1 MNLEGTAL
9 LTVEVEEKNGKKND
23 SSCMCIY

>member
-9 LTVEVEEKNGKKND
+9 LTVEVEEKKWEKND